1 MFNRTAVIYDEKS
14 LLINSN
20 FKSKADADNTF
31 AYRGELVLV
40 EGEIGDAKGRKK
52 PPVSVMRNAV
62 LLSVDDKLAMAVG
75 CLDQLSQLSELVA
88 KYKDDFAADMRALF
102 FVVNITKPLQV
113 ELEGVTCVLIPLTEG
128 IAWNELLDILHLE
141 KSDLKG
147 QSSAE
152 KVVTSYKE
160 FASFKAKGDVVSME
174 EAAAFTADIKRE
186 GYGAI

>member
-1 MFNRTAVIYDEKS
+1 MLFDLYDENA
-14 LLINSN
+14 LLLNTN

-62 LLSVDDKLAMAVG
+62 LLSVDDKLTLVSG
-75 CLDQLSQLSELVA
+75 CLDELDQLTEFVA
-88 KYKDDFAADMRALF
+88 KYKGDFAAEMKALF
-102 FVVNITKPLQV
+102 FVVNITQPMQV
-113 ELEGVTCVLIPLTEG
+113 VLEGVTFALIPLTEG
-128 IAWNELLDILHLE
+128 IAWNELLDVLHLE

-152 KVVTSYKE
+152 KVVTAYKE
-160 FASFKAKGDVVSME
+160 FASFKAKGDVVTME
-174 EAAAFTADIKRE
+174 EAAGFTADIKRE